1 MIRQGTD
8 LGIFRDLA
16 GHNIPRTIPQ
26 LCEAKGASPE
36 LLGN

>member
-1 MIRQGTD
+1 MIRLGTD

-16 GHNIPRTIPQ
+16 SHSISRTIPQ
-26 LCEAKGASPE
+26 LCEARGASPE